1 METISKNSVHLEAA
15 FSTEPEQLYELL
27 TNGAKFGNVTGMPGK
42 GGGTQGAYFSLFGDF
57 ITGRQ
62 IELIPNERIVQA
74 WRMMDWEEGTYSIVQ
89 FSLTKEGNETKLL
102 IDHYGYPER
111 HHEHIST
118 NWEPFYL
125 APFSKHFEGSLV

>member
-1 METISKNSVHLEAA
+1 METTSKNSFHAEATFPAEAA
-15 FSTEPEQLYELL
+15 KVYELL
-27 TNGAKFGNVTGMPGK
+27 INGAKFGDVTGMPGK

-74 WRMMDWEEGTYSIVQ
+74 WRMMDWEEGAYSIVQ
-89 FSLTKEGNETKLL
+89 FNFVQDGSNTKLI

-111 HHEHIST
+111 HHDHIIT
-118 NWEPFYL
+118 NWEPFYI
-125 APFSKHFEGSLV
+125 APFAKYFEAALV

>member
-1 METISKNSVHLEAA
+1 METISKNSVHLEAS
-15 FSTEPEQLYELL
+15 FSTEPAKIYELL
-27 TNGAKFGNVTGMPGK
+27 INGAKFGEVTGMPGK
-42 GGGTQGAYFSLFGDF
+42 GGGAQGAFFSLFGDF

-62 IELIPNERIVQA
+62 IELIENERIVQA
-74 WRMMDWEEGTYSIVQ
+74 WRMMDWEPGVYSLVQ
-89 FSLTKEGNETKLL
+89 FNFSAEGDKTKLT

-125 APFSKHFEGSLV
+125 APFAKYFEPSLV